1 MRKHKGFTIIELLV
15 VIAIIAILAGML
27 LPALG
32 RARESARR
40 TKCINN
46 LKQIG
51 LAFSQYL
58 NAYGGDSV
66 LPVPASQFRGDT
78 WLSVLYWKG
87 LLSDKRSLICP
98 STADS
103 SDALQEPDSSGWGYP
118 ITFAEFGKADTIG
131 SHQISYCGRTN
142 MSGIGNASQTEST
155 WFNEKAFKGSPIACD
170 KAVNHDDVI
179 HVVFSDSHVDPLPDA
194 KRFVGDKT
202 QTGGSDVIEDPPVH
216 GQWRPVIAEDG
227 TSYLFSVVIR
237 GGLVN
242 LRRKPLWSAAA

>member
-103 SDALQEPDSSGWGYP
+103 SDALQEPDTTGWGYP
-118 ITFAEFGKADTIG
+118 ITAAAFAVAGTIP
-131 SHQISYCGRTN
+131 STRMSYCGRTN
-142 MSGIGNASQTEST
+142 MSGISNVSQTET
-155 WFNEKAFKGSPIACD
+155 GWFNEKAFKASPVACD
-170 KAVNHDDVI
+170 KTTNHDDVI
-179 HVVFSDSHVDPLPDA
+179 NAVFSDSHVDALPDA
-194 KRFVGDKT
+194 KRYVGDKT
-202 QTGGSDVIEDPPVH
+202 QTGGTDIFRSLQYMDSGD
-216 GQWRPVIAEDG
+216 
-227 TSYLFSVVIR
+227 
-237 GGLVN
+237 
-242 LRRKPLWSAAA
+242 